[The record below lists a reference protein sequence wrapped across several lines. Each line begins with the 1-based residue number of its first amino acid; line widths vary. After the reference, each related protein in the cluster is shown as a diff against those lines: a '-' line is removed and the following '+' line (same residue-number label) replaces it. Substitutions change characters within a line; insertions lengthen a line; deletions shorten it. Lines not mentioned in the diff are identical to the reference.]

1 MPFKSVTSVSY
12 FPSMVAKS
20 TIPNRFTTT
29 QYCCRRANRH
39 FLPPAYFLQD
49 WVEADGEAVGVSLH
63 FFDGRVVLITTTII
77 EI

>member
-1 MPFKSVTSVSY
+1 LQTFKQAFFVSGI
-12 FPSMVAKS
+12 F
-20 TIPNRFTTT
+20 F
-29 QYCCRRANRH
+29 
-39 FLPPAYFLQD
+39 QD